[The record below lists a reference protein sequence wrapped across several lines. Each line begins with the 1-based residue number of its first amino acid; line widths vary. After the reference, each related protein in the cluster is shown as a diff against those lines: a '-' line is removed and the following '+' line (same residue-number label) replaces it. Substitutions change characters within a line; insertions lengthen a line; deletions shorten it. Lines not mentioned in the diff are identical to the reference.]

1 MNHNCDVIDK
11 RITEGT
17 QNRFSESHSKPISE
31 MPNFMICLIF
41 LRDNEVHSCILFH
54 RTLSEGQ
61 EINRRSKTL
70 SGSHLEDNNRNFS
83 LLLSYRS
90 ILSD

>member
-41 LRDNEVHSCILFH
+41 LQDKAVHECIYCKLQQLEVFC
-54 RTLSEGQ
+54 
-61 EINRRSKTL
+61 K
-70 SGSHLEDNNRNFS
+70 DKFS
-83 LLLSYRS
+83 NVNVLR
-90 ILSD
+90 